1 MGGMFPESGK
11 NIYIS
16 DTSYGYTEIDM
27 INLFGSPAGRAI
39 NKITSI
45 KLNKSE
51 AAKAKAKSKD
61 RTNTNGISCSSG
73 SGGGGS
79 SSSSSSSSSSYS
91 QSNDANSND
100 NTTSTNSMNR
110 DHTLFVEDQK
120 NSIKAISGTVGID
133 TTFGIGVGINNGT
146 AQTIHRHCIAKP
158 DKYMNLHK
166 KKVKCWESFLENDK
180 LNNNWSCTSTDDTK
194 VERFDELITDAEIYE
209 EAVRFL
215 GLSCT
220 LSNSCRC
227 LECQS
232 RYFDYEDDEDYD
244 DSDDDDDDDFITVF

>member
-1 MGGMFPESGK
+1 MDRMFSESEK

-51 AAKAKAKSKD
+51 AAKARVKSKD
-61 RTNTNGISCSSG
+61 RINTNGISCSSG
-73 SGGGGS
+73 S
-79 SSSSSSSSSSYS
+79 SSSYS
-91 QSNDANSND
+91 QSNDVNSN
-100 NTTSTNSMNR
+100 TTATISLNR
-110 DHTLFVEDQK
+110 DHTLFCEDRE
-120 NSIKAISGTVGID
+120 NSIKAISGTIGVD
-133 TTFGIGVGINNGT
+133 TTFAVGVDVGINNGNV
-146 AQTIHRHCIAKP
+146 QTIHRHCIAKP
-158 DKYMNLHK
+158 EKYLNLHK
-166 KKVKCWESFLENDK
+166 KKVKCWEFLEENDK
-180 LNNNWSCTSTDDTK
+180 LNNNWNCTSTTDEHK
-194 VERFDELITDAEIYE
+194 VERFDDLITDAEIYE

-244 DSDDDDDDDFITVF
+244 DSDDDDDDFITVF